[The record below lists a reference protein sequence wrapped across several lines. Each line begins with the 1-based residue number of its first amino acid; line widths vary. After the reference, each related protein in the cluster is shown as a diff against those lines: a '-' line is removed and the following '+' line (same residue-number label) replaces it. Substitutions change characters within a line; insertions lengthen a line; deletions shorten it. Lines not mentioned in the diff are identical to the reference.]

1 MTDTEWTITL
11 LRNKIQELSRY
22 IVDQAQRIEELK
34 ADLAE
39 RRQRIDQL
47 ESTIIATQA

>member
-1 MTDTEWTITL
+1 MTDAETIKL
-11 LRNKIQELSRY
+11 LRAKIRAQAQLLVEQAELIQE
-22 IVDQAQRIEELK
+22 QA

-39 RRQRIDQL
+39 RRRRIDQL